1 VVGESV
7 EVAGWRLE
15 VLAVEQRAI
24 TRLRLIPPAAQEPDN
39 VDGAPSA

>member
-15 VLAVEQRAI
+15 VLAAEKRAI
-24 TRLRLIPPAAQEPDN
+24 TRLRLVPADHQKPDSS
-39 VDGAPSA
+39 DG